1 MFIFILK
8 PKYLNFAYDIDCF
21 FFFNT
26 IVGRTFFDTFDI
38 SYYGDF
44 KWKMKSPSRQDTI
57 QGKKEK
63 EKKLYILKIEGN
75 FADPQYQ

>member
-1 MFIFILK
+1 MVYILK
-8 PKYLNFAYDIDCF
+8 PNNVYIHFETQIFEFCIWYRLF

-44 KWKMKSPSRQDTI
+44 KWKMKSPSR
-57 QGKKEK
+57 
-63 EKKLYILKIEGN
+63 
-75 FADPQYQ
+75 